1 MNFDDAKSRI
11 EELKAIIK
19 ENNEAYYVFD
29 SPKITDFEYDELY
42 RELKRLEE
50 EFPELITT
58 DSPTQKV
65 GDKTAKGFNEIQHK
79 YRLYSL
85 DNSNNYEDLRKW
97 YDRVKKEYENE
108 SDLELVVE
116 KTRNHL
122 LYFMLA
128 EAYQADN
135 QIDRA
140 IGAYLKTIMLNEKF
154 ALPYKKLGMLFL
166 SRDDKISS
174 IEYFED
180 YLKLDIPEDEKIS
193 IAKLLDRI
201 KNEKH

>member
-1 MNFDDAKSRI
+1 MQNELSRIDYIRELIADCRYDDALEMLHI
-11 EELKAIIK
+11 A
-19 ENNEAYYVFD
+19 
-29 SPKITDFEYDELY
+29 T
-42 RELKRLEE
+42 EE
-50 EFPELITT
+50 EP
-58 DSPTQKV
+58 
-65 GDKTAKGFNEIQHK
+65 
-79 YRLYSL
+79 
-85 DNSNNYEDLRKW
+85 DNVDYNYELARIFMEMGNW
-97 YDRVKKEYENE
+97 PSAISN
-108 SDLELVVE
+108 LELVVE